1 MNINQII
8 SQRLSMLKGVQSTP
22 SFQTGQIV
30 QGQILK
36 LYPGRKA
43 EIQIGLHKLIA
54 QLEASLTLG
63 ERYNFQVQTTK
74 DVIYLK
80 VLGNKL
86 IKQANENGMALLKQ
100 LGLKENKQH
109 AAFLQSLMAEG
120 IPFDIAQLR
129 QALKLLDTKSDK
141 ENAGSILK
149 QMLATKFPLTD
160 SVFQA
165 LYSQDRSLFSNE
177 IKALK
182 NLLNQSSY
190 PNLLEQKVLQKL
202 ELLLHRPMSIRDIF
216 LKDAVRELNTN
227 RQNVFHLL
235 KLTGYIDYHTDFN
248 KWEKSIKSHMNNKN
262 LLSSANDKNNILT
275 AGNHQ
280 QITEKLE
287 HIKSAQ
293 MKIIKQSQLVQTLF
307 LNKIEQSI
315 LSNQPLH
322 STFFQQLT
330 SFISEKIIPSL
341 PENQQLIT
349 GNNLENNPKSLQQLV
364 KALQILQDDKMYSKI
379 NHILMNNQVNREFI
393 SNTLQNQFLIHLKNV
408 LNTISLTYENQLVEG
423 ENQLQNTLK
432 AMLIQLSQQGDELL
446 HQQSTKL
453 LHVIN
458 GLQLQSVTE
467 VNNFIYA
474 QLQIPGEK
482 LGLQKDIEIN
492 FEGGKKSGKI
502 DTDFCRIHFY
512 LELAN
517 LKQTVIDM
525 NIQKRSI
532 TLTIFNNSTLL
543 KEISVP
549 FQMML
554 KKGLESL
561 NYQLASVQ
569 FKPFKENQSFQ
580 QQKKI
585 YQEHKYYS
593 GVDYRI

>member
-1 MNINQII
+1 
-8 SQRLSMLKGVQSTP
+8 
-22 SFQTGQIV
+22 
-30 QGQILK
+30 
-36 LYPGRKA
+36 
-43 EIQIGLHKLIA
+43 
-54 QLEASLTLG
+54 
-63 ERYNFQVQTTK
+63 
-74 DVIYLK
+74 YLK

-227 RQNVFHLL
+227 KQNVFHLL

-287 HIKSAQ
+287 HIK
-293 MKIIKQSQLVQTLF
+293 
-307 LNKIEQSI
+307 
-315 LSNQPLH
+315 
-322 STFFQQLT
+322 
-330 SFISEKIIPSL
+330 
-341 PENQQLIT
+341 
-349 GNNLENNPKSLQQLV
+349 
-364 KALQILQDDKMYSKI
+364 
-379 NHILMNNQVNREFI
+379 
-393 SNTLQNQFLIHLKNV
+393 
-408 LNTISLTYENQLVEG
+408 
-423 ENQLQNTLK
+423 
-432 AMLIQLSQQGDELL
+432 
-446 HQQSTKL
+446 
-453 LHVIN
+453 
-458 GLQLQSVTE
+458 
-467 VNNFIYA
+467 
-474 QLQIPGEK
+474 
-482 LGLQKDIEIN
+482 
-492 FEGGKKSGKI
+492 
-502 DTDFCRIHFY
+502 
-512 LELAN
+512 
-517 LKQTVIDM
+517 
-525 NIQKRSI
+525 
-532 TLTIFNNSTLL
+532 
-543 KEISVP
+543 
-549 FQMML
+549 
-554 KKGLESL
+554 
-561 NYQLASVQ
+561 
-569 FKPFKENQSFQ
+569 
-580 QQKKI
+580 
-585 YQEHKYYS
+585 
-593 GVDYRI
+593 